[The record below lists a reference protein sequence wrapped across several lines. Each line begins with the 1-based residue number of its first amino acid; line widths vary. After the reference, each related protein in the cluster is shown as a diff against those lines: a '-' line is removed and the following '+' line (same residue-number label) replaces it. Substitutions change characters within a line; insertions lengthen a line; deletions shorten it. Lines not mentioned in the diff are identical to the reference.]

1 MRSIIFILTLFVV
14 CTTCKKDNALV
25 YSSSLFGEWSWI
37 SSCGGIAGNCY
48 TPKSTNE
55 KINLVF
61 SADSLISSFIN
72 DTLRLS
78 ERFSVS
84 KMVSQET
91 GDTTNV
97 IKYASRSQMFHIL
110 HDTLFLDDF
119 CCDQYYSTYKR
130 FR

>member
-1 MRSIIFILTLFVV
+1 MRWILFLLIAFVI
-14 CTTCKKDNALV
+14 CTTCKKDNSYA
-25 YSSSLFGEWSWI
+25 YSSSLTGDWSWI
-37 SSCGGIAGNCY
+37 SSCGGIAGICY

-55 KINLVF
+55 KIILVF

-78 ERFSVS
+78 ERFSVY
-84 KMVSQET
+84 KLVSQEN

-119 CCDQYYSTYKR
+119 CCDQFYSIYKR
-130 FR
+130 VR